1 MAQFTNQA
9 QLTYRDV
16 VTNSN
21 VAIGETLEV
30 LSISKIALVDTYSQG
45 DDVTYIISLINS
57 SATDLVGIT
66 LTDDLGAYDFG
77 TGTLVPLSYIDGSL
91 RYYTNGILQPTPL
104 IDTTSNLTISNIT
117 VPANGTAMLIYEVNA
132 NGFAPLY
139 EGAIITNTATA
150 SGAGITPISASED
163 ITTTTAPRLSITK
176 SISPVPVAENG
187 LVTYTFLIQ
196 NTGNAPVIATDNS
209 FVTDLFNPI
218 LSDLSVTFNGEAW
231 TEGTEY
237 NYNETTGLFETVP
250 SYITVSGATYTQD
263 PVTGVWSITPGISTL
278 TVTGRI

>member
-30 LSISKIALVDTYSQG
+30 LSINKIALVDTYSQG
-45 DDVTYIISLINS
+45 DDVTYVVSLINS

-66 LTDDLGAYDFG
+66 LTDNLGAYDFG

-91 RYYTNGILQPTPL
+91 RYYTNGLLQPTPL
-104 IDTTSNLTISNIT
+104 VDATSSLTISNIT
-117 VPANGTAMLIYEVNA
+117 VPANGNAMLIYEATA
-132 NGFAPLY
+132 NSFAPLD
-139 EGAIITNTATA
+139 EGAIITNIATA

-163 ITTTTAPRLSITK
+163 ITIASAPNLSITK
-176 SISPVPVAENG
+176 SISPIPVAENG
-187 LVTYTFLIQ
+187 FVTYTFLIQ
-196 NTGNAPVIATDNS
+196 NTGNTPVIATDNS

-218 LSDLSVTFNGEAW
+218 LSDLTVTFNGDAW
-231 TEGTEY
+231 AEGTEY
-237 NYNETTGLFETVP
+237 NYNETTGLFETIPSNIVVP
-250 SYITVSGATYTQD
+250 SATYTQD
-263 PVTGVWSITPGISTL
+263 PVTGAWSITPGTSTL
-278 TVTGRI
+278 VVTGRI